1 MAGATSSPQGN
12 AQYEDLDVVR
22 TAGVLTVTIM
32 RADKRNALRAQT
44 MVELCEVLER
54 ANLDELVGVV
64 VLTGQGQKAFCA
76 GGDLNAVPTAGGE
89 IRMAQPAPELFVR
102 WMLAFRNCGKPILAK
117 VRGYCIGLGN
127 EMNLLCDLT
136 IAGESARFGQAG
148 PRVGSTPIIGGTQLL
163 AITCGLKR
171 AKEVMFLCRQYS
183 GEAAVAA
190 GLANVVVPDEALDG
204 EVDRWCQEL
213 LALSGQ
219 SLRLAKLSLSTV
231 FDHQWNSVLYGAEL
245 GRWFG
250 RHGDMLEGANAFLEK
265 RPAQFRP
272 ELAREQASAS
282 EEVEP

>member
-1 MAGATSSPQGN
+1 MAGTRGATDGY
-12 AQYEDLDVVR
+12 AECEDLAVAR
-22 TAGVLTVTIM
+22 ERGVLTITVM
-32 RADKRNALRAQT
+32 RAERRNALRAQT

-54 ANLDELVGVV
+54 ANQDELVGVV
-64 VLTGQGQKAFCA
+64 VLTGDGDKAFCA

-89 IRMAQPAPELFVR
+89 VRMAQPAPELFVR

-136 IAGESARFGQAG
+136 IAGASARFGQAG

-183 GEAAVAA
+183 GERAVAA
-190 GLANVVVPDEALDG
+190 GLANLVVPDEELDA
-204 EVDRWCQEL
+204 EVERWCQEL

-219 SLRLAKLSLSTV
+219 SLRLAKLSLSTT
-231 FDHQWNSVLYGAEL
+231 FDQQWNSVLYGAEL

-250 RHGDMLEGANAFLEK
+250 RHGDMIEGANAFLEK
-265 RPAQFRP
+265 RTPNFRP
-272 ELAREQASAS
+272 ELAGETTDESRKGPS
-282 EEVEP
+282 